1 MRFAVVGSG
10 GVGGYFGGRLAQAGH
25 DVTFVARGAHLSAI
39 RERGLRVE
47 STEGDFVVEK
57 ARATDDTA
65 AVGEVEVVLLAVK
78 TWQVKD
84 AAIQLRPMLGEGSSV
99 LTLQNGVQAPD
110 EVAAACGARRVIP
123 GVCRLMSYVAEPGL
137 IRHAGVRPRVDLGET
152 SGEKSAR
159 VLALHAALDG
169 CQGVAAKISD
179 DIRAALW
186 DKFLFIAPFS
196 AVGAVT
202 RQPAG
207 AWRHV
212 PETRAMLGAAMAEV
226 AALARARGVTLPED
240 AVERTIGFT
249 DRLPEDATASMQR
262 DLLDGKPSELEAQTG
277 AIVRLARECGVP
289 VPANTFLYA
298 ALRPGEERAR
308 ATPSAPAG
316 RTLP

>member
-10 GVGGYFGGRLAQAGH
+10 GVGGYFGGRLAQSGH
-25 DVTFVARGAHLSAI
+25 DVTFIARGAHLAAI

-57 ARATDDTA
+57 ARATDDAA
-65 AVGEVEVVLLAVK
+65 AVGPVDVVLLAVK

-84 AAIQLRPMLGEGSSV
+84 AAIQLRPMLGEEGAV
-99 LTLQNGVQAPD
+99 LTLQNGVEAPD
-110 EVAAACGARRVIP
+110 EVAAVCGSERVIP

-137 IRHAGVRPRVDLGET
+137 IRHAGVTPRVEFGEI
-152 SGEKSAR
+152 SGAR
-159 VLALHAALDG
+159 SPRVQALHEALDG
-169 CQGVAAKISD
+169 CKGVAAKISD

-202 RQPAG
+202 RHPAG
-207 AWRHV
+207 VWRNV
-212 PETRAMLGAAMAEV
+212 PETRALLAAAMREV
-226 AALARARGVTLPED
+226 VALARARGVILPAD
-240 AVERTIGFT
+240 AVERTLAFT
-249 DRLPEDATASMQR
+249 DRLPADATASMQR

-277 AIVRLARECGVP
+277 AIVRLAAEAGVT
-289 VPANTFLYA
+289 VPANVYLYA

-308 ATPSAPAG
+308 G
-316 RTLP
+316 R